1 MFKTDKIHWLM
12 TTSPLHKTKTKK
24 NKKYNVMCWT
34 PLYASK
40 HKNVNITRDLL
51 QTTSGKDDVF
61 WL

>member
-1 MFKTDKIHWLM
+1 M

-61 WL
+61 